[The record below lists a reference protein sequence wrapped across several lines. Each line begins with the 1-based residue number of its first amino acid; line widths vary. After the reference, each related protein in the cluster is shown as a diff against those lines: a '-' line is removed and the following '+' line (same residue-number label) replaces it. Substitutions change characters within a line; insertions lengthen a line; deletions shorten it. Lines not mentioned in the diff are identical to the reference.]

1 MEDRGRYLRSSRAWW
16 PIGARCRT
24 CSTASTVAFDFPR
37 IGKEEARQE
46 AREETREKASQKAW
60 QKASEEEAQAEAQT
74 ST

>member
-1 MEDRGRYLRSSRAWW
+1 MEDRGRYLRSSRACW

-24 CSTASTVAFDFPR
+24 CSTASTVAVDVPR
-37 IGKEEARQE
+37 IGKEEATQKAHKE
-46 AREETREKASQKAW
+46 ATEEASQKAW